1 MHGAVVA
8 ASDVVFACP
17 DQLHGD
23 CPQPFRN
30 LSALA
35 LDARISG
42 SPPAEAS
49 AGHLS
54 VKGDCLR
61 LQTEPF
67 GDSRLVSRL
76 ELRTVPYF
84 YSLTVKPH
92 GRVQRLHR
100 RVSQIGEFVLS
111 DDPV

>member
-8 ASDVVFACP
+8 ASDVGFAGP
-17 DQLHGD
+17 DQLPGD

-30 LSALA
+30 LSSLA
-35 LDARISG
+35 LDVRISG

-61 LQTEPF
+61 LQTEHF

-76 ELRTVPYF
+76 ELRTGPYF
-84 YSLTVKPH
+84 CAVAVEPH

-100 RVSQIGEFVLS
+100 
-111 DDPV
+111 